1 MQTMTDQHNNVLLS
15 INDLYTNCTL
25 GNDYIDPIYTLDW
38 IYDYYNPM
46 NLINDIYNIPE
57 DNYTHY
63 TPHRY
68 CYSIVCQ
75 AYSCHHFQPRHNMPR
90 WQHKNKKIRD
100 ICYLTI
106 QGIILREWQQ
116 NDYNNI
122 HNICHKN
129 LMRETQFKK
138 NIDICMK
145 QCDLQE
151 RLLEE
156 CLEQIRTS

>member
-1 MQTMTDQHNNVLLS
+1 MNKQHNNVLHS
-15 INDLYTNCTL
+15 IKDLYTHCTL
-25 GNDYIDPIYTLDW
+25 GNEYIDPIYTLEW
-38 IYDYYNPM
+38 IYYCYNPM
-46 NLINDIYNIPE
+46 HIINDIYNIPE

-90 WQHKNKKIRD
+90 GQHKENKIRE

-122 HNICHKN
+122 HNICHKF
-129 LMRETQFKK
+129 LLRDTQFKK
-138 NIDICMK
+138 TIDICLK

-151 RLLEE
+151 GLLGE
-156 CLEQIRTS
+156 CLEQIRS